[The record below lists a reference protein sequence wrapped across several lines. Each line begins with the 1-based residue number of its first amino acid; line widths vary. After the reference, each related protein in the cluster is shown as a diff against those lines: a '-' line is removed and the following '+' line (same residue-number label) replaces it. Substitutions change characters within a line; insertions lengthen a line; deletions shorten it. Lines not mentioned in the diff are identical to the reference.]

1 MNKQGPFVMVCLLV
15 ALALSPA
22 YGQELVLEPEDDVDA
37 LQRCD
42 SVHVIKTCE
51 TSHYDPVTFSEPGG
65 LVRLDDKLYE
75 ITWMGPGYYLSSGE
89 ILHPLGG
96 DSLSGL
102 LVGQRWVEIH
112 PEEGRIHVSRSWQ
125 DADLDGALS
134 RADSLVFTDGL
145 VRRVR
150 DVRLN
155 LRVRPVEIE

>member
-1 MNKQGPFVMVCLLV
+1 MKNQVPFVMVCLV
-15 ALALSPA
+15 VSLALSPV
-22 YGQELVLEPEDDVDA
+22 YGQELVLEPEDSVDSI
-37 LQRCD
+37 QRCD
-42 SVHVIKTCE
+42 TVHFVKTCE
-51 TSHYDPVTFSEPGG
+51 TAHYDPVTFSGPGG

-96 DSLSGL
+96 NSISGFL
-102 LVGQRWVEIH
+102 AGQRWVEIH
-112 PEEGRIHVSRSWQ
+112 PDEGRIHVSRSWQ

-134 RADSLVFTDGL
+134 RADSLVFADGL
-145 VRRVR
+145 ARRVR

>member
-1 MNKQGPFVMVCLLV
+1 MKKHALFVMVCLMV
-15 ALALSPA
+15 PLALSPVR
-22 YGQELVLEPEDDVDA
+22 GQELILEPEDSVDA

-42 SVHVIKTCE
+42 SAHVVKTCE
-51 TSHYDPVTFSEPGG
+51 MVHYDPVTISEPGG

-96 DSLSGL
+96 DSISGL
-102 LVGQRWVEIH
+102 LAGQRWVEIH

-125 DADLDGALS
+125 DVDLDGALS
-134 RADSLVFTDGL
+134 RADSLVFADGL
-145 VRRVR
+145 VRKVR

-155 LRVRPVEIE
+155 LRVRPVGIE